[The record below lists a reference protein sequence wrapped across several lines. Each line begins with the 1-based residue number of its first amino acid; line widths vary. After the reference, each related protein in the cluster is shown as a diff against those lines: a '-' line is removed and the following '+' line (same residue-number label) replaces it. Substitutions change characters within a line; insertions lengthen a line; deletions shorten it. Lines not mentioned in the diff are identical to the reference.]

1 MTENNT
7 AASKNADTKNAD
19 TKNDRRRA
27 QRLDANLKLE
37 VQLPGEG
44 VGSDVANLETI
55 NISSSGVYFKS
66 DHFIEPMTKLV
77 MELEVCVPDDEG
89 KRSEERASVPC
100 EGIVVRTNPEGETVG
115 CTDYEIA
122 VFFTQI
128 KPEGMANLERHIT
141 LLMTDLD

>member
-1 MTENNT
+1 MAVN
-7 AASKNADTKNAD
+7 KNE
-19 TKNDRRRA
+19 RRRA
-27 QRLDANLKLE
+27 ERLDANLKLE
-37 VQLPGEG
+37 VQLSGD
-44 VGSDVANLETI
+44 GSANAVANLETI

-77 MELEVCVPDDEG
+77 MELEVCVPTDEG
-89 KRSEERASVPC
+89 DQADEKALVPC
-100 EGIVVRTNPEGETVG
+100 EGIVVRTNPEGETVD

-128 KPEGMANLERHIT
+128 KPEGMATLERHIT

>member
-1 MTENNT
+1 MTDN
-7 AASKNADTKNAD
+7 KNE
-19 TKNDRRRA
+19 RRRA
-27 QRLDANLKLE
+27 ERLDANLKLE
-37 VQLPGEG
+37 IQLPGD
-44 VGSDVANLETI
+44 SSKTDVANLETI

-77 MELEVCVPDDEG
+77 MELEVCVPDDDG
-89 KRSEERASVPC
+89 QACEERASVPC
-100 EGIVVRTNPEGETVG
+100 EGIVVRTNPEGETLD

-141 LLMTDLD
+141 LLMANLD